1 VEENIPFAILVFIV
15 PLTGTILCTGING
28 RPDMNYLNNGSNI
41 FLYYLAGCIG
51 TVILSSLSMVLAR
64 IRTPVIVFI
73 SANTLAI
80 FAIPGI
86 VVPLVLKI
94 TDSRW
99 GHAANSDFRLVYT
112 HVVSF
117 LTLAVIS
124 IPIVIINKY
133 FPFMLG
139 KRKPA

>member
-1 VEENIPFAILVFIV
+1 VEENIPLAILVFIV

-51 TVILSSLSMVLAR
+51 TVILSSLSMVL
-64 IRTPVIVFI
+64 V
-73 SANTLAI
+73 
-80 FAIPGI
+80 
-86 VVPLVLKI
+86 
-94 TDSRW
+94 W
-99 GHAANSDFRLVYT
+99 GHAANSDFGLVYT